1 MMEGFAEDILNFAMI
16 KSQTFRLSFAIFSLS
31 DVMKY
36 IKETFSMKAES
47 KGINLDF
54 IFAENLS
61 HPIPLENE
69 IPSESELVRQA
80 KAIDREMQNLTIVN
94 RSALPKLNGDERR
107 LKQVIM
113 NLVKN
118 ALKFTTNGSISV
130 ALAYQQEQQMLIGHV
145 RDSGVGI
152 ARHELSKLFTRFGKV
167 HRTAEMNHEGIGL
180 GLTIVKEI
188 VSHCDGSIDV
198 LSTGVPGRG
207 STFRFSMK
215 IKEASN

>member
-1 MMEGFAEDILNFAMI
+1 
-16 KSQTFRLSFAIFSLS
+16 
-31 DVMKY
+31 
-36 IKETFSMKAES
+36 MKAES
-47 KGINLDF
+47 KGVNLNF
-54 IFAENLS
+54 IFVKDLS
-61 HPIPLENE
+61 LPIPMKNE
-69 IPSESELVRQA
+69 IPSVSEVERQA
-80 KAIDREMQNLTIVN
+80 NAIEREMQNLTIVDSN
-94 RSALPKLNGDERR
+94 DIPTLNGDERR

-130 ALAYQQEQQMLIGHV
+130 SLAYQKEQQMLIGHV
-145 RDSGVGI
+145 HDTGVGI
-152 ARHELSKLFTRFGKV
+152 SREELSKLFSRFGKI

-180 GLTIVKEI
+180 GLIIVKEI